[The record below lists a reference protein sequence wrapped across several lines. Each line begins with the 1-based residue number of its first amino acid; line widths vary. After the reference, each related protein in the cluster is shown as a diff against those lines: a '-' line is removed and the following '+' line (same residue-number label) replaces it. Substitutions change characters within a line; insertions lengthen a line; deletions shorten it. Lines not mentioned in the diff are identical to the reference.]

1 MGRLLENL
9 AGRQKAVGLLASCGI
24 IGPALF
30 GISVGIANF
39 YRPDHDPISQLVS
52 DLGRGSTTYA
62 SMMNIGG
69 FIIPGILTIFFGFAL
84 FLAVAPR
91 GWRRTG
97 AVAISL
103 GGVGMIGAGIFSNDP
118 TSRVLF
124 NSAVVHQVFTII
136 VMSGAV
142 FGPILLG
149 GAFKRNP
156 HWRGYRTFSLAIA
169 LVIAFFVSV
178 MFIDY
183 LRAWQGALERAFAGL
198 MFLWMEAVA
207 IRLTVLS
214 FRARARAQASERA
227 TRATLPSPRASLEPA
242 PATPRRFR
250 LL

>member
-1 MGRLLENL
+1 VGRLLENL
-9 AGRQKAVGLLASCGI
+9 AGRQRAVGLLASCGI

-62 SMMNIGG
+62 SLMNIGG
-69 FIIPGILTIFFGFAL
+69 FIISGILTILFGFAI
-84 FLAVAPR
+84 FLAVAPK

-97 AVAISL
+97 ALLVSL

-118 TSRVLF
+118 SSRVLF
-124 NSAVVHQVFTII
+124 NSAVGHQIFTIV
-136 VMSGAV
+136 VMGGAV
-142 FGPILLG
+142 FGPILLA
-149 GAFKRNP
+149 GAFQRNP
-156 HWRGYRTFSLAIA
+156 QWRGYRTFSLTVA

-183 LRAWQGALERAFAGL
+183 LRVWQGAVERAFAGL
-198 MFLWMEAVA
+198 MFLWMQAMA

-214 FRARARAQASERA
+214 LRARARAQVLERA
-227 TRATLPSPRASLEPA
+227 AETTFASPKPA
-242 PATPRRFR
+242 PAMPRRFR